1 MRGVHVV
8 LEQLVLAEGGGADR
22 ALVRQVRRLQGLAVV
37 LGHVVQQLPLVDL
50 RRVCLKSRSISG
62 AKAGYLA
69 AHGAPAAVLA
79 LVGGVLH
86 AGRHQAVAA
95 QQVSLQT
102 LVREEPEL
110 AFLTI

>member
-1 MRGVHVV
+1 M
-8 LEQLVLAEGGGADR
+8 E
-22 ALVRQVRRLQGLAVV
+22 
-37 LGHVVQQLPLVDL
+37 
-50 RRVCLKSRSISG
+50 
-62 AKAGYLA
+62 AGYLA

-95 QQVSLQT
+95 QQVPLQT

>member
-1 MRGVHVV
+1 M
-8 LEQLVLAEGGGADR
+8 
-22 ALVRQVRRLQGLAVV
+22 
-37 LGHVVQQLPLVDL
+37 
-50 RRVCLKSRSISG
+50 SG

-79 LVGGVLH
+79 LVRGVLH

>member
-50 RRVCLKSRSISG
+50 Q
-62 AKAGYLA
+62 
-69 AHGAPAAVLA
+69 
-79 LVGGVLH
+79 VGSDENT
-86 AGRHQAVAA
+86 
-95 QQVSLQT
+95 VSVT
-102 LVREEPEL
+102 LG
-110 AFLTI
+110 

>member
-1 MRGVHVV
+1 MFIIDLKMR
-8 LEQLVLAEGGGADR
+8 LVT
-22 ALVRQVRRLQGLAVV
+22 
-37 LGHVVQQLPLVDL
+37 
-50 RRVCLKSRSISG
+50 
-62 AKAGYLA
+62 GYLA

-95 QQVSLQT
+95 QQVPLQT